1 MPSAADVIEAW
12 LRSDQPA
19 VVFDFNGTL
28 SDDEHILFD
37 IFSELFR
44 AHLGWAMTAEDY
56 RDELLGRSDREIIE
70 RAVARHGGGTEDKV
84 TELLRLRQGVYKQKV
99 ADHNPIGAAAT
110 QLVELLADYRIPVG
124 IVTGAQREDVLA
136 VLDGSPTGELITV
149 LIAEED
155 VSNGKP
161 HPEGFLTAARILNRR
176 VGDVLVFEDS
186 VPGVRACI
194 ASPSARASPAGS
206 FAPRLRRSCPSC
218 RLTSSRTRSAAGVA
232 GRGTR
237 FHSRLDADPRPVG
250 AVVVAGEFDGDAVL
264 GEGRPGDQQQ
274 RTSRFDTQEFGLLV
288 VGLGRLEF
296 FIGRE
301 RRGVVLAHHRIQRA
315 GEIGGEQAGKHGGG
329 QVGLLEHDRLAVG
342 QPGPQDLVYLR
353 TAAQAEGLPD
363 IGGGAARRR
372 TQHLRTSLDMDAAH
386 LLGEPGKARVVELES
401 RCGDEVATEAA
412 PPAIDEALGFDRAE
426 RLAQGHPADPQRV
439 GDLDLGRQLVSG
451 RQCAGDDQLLE
462 PTADAHMGG
471 QLGSA

>member
-1 MPSAADVIEAW
+1 MPSAKDVVETW
-12 LRSDQPA
+12 LCGDQPA
-19 VVFDFNGTL
+19 IVFDFNGTL

-186 VPGVRACI
+186 VPGVRAALAAGMHCI
-194 ASPSARASPAGS
+194 AVCAGEPSRELRAEAPAIVS
-206 FAPRLRRSCPSC
+206 EL
-218 RLTSSRTRSAAGVA
+218 SAD
-232 GRGTR
+232 
-237 FHSRLDADPRPVG
+237 LIADP
-250 AVVVAGEFDGDAVL
+250 L
-264 GEGRPGDQQQ
+264 
-274 RTSRFDTQEFGLLV
+274 SRW
-288 VGLGRLEF
+288 
-296 FIGRE
+296 
-301 RRGVVLAHHRIQRA
+301 RRGPGNPIP
-315 GEIGGEQAGKHGGG
+315 
-329 QVGLLEHDRLAVG
+329 LE
-342 QPGPQDLVYLR
+342 
-353 TAAQAEGLPD
+353 T
-363 IGGGAARRR
+363 
-372 TQHLRTSLDMDAAH
+372 
-386 LLGEPGKARVVELES
+386 
-401 RCGDEVATEAA
+401 
-412 PPAIDEALGFDRAE
+412 
-426 RLAQGHPADPQRV
+426 
-439 GDLDLGRQLVSG
+439 
-451 RQCAGDDQLLE
+451 
-462 PTADAHMGG
+462 
-471 QLGSA
+471 